1 MTATPSVDREA
12 LRRTTAPRLL
22 CERARSAPDSVA
34 FRCKQLGLYR
44 ERSWREYAALVAR
57 TARAF
62 ATLGLARGDRVA
74 IMGDAC
80 EDWLIC
86 DLAAQSLGAIVYG
99 VYPTASASEVE
110 YQLRDGGAVMF
121 VAQNQEY
128 VDKILSFADRLPEL
142 RWIIV
147 LDHAAMFAYEHGK
160 LLTYDALLA
169 GAGPPDLD
177 WLERQAAQLAPDAP
191 AFIVYTS
198 GTTGHPKGALVD
210 PRQAS
215 RGDRQSRRSLSHA
228 RAQAAPHR
236 RLPAALPRA
245 RPRCRGDAAADLTP
259 GAAFRRKPGRLG
271 DDPVRVRARRC
282 CSPCRAICRSSP
294 RRCCSAFSTRSGAK
308 RATAD
313 LAMGFA
319 RGHVRRRWAGEA
331 SFARA
336 ALYRACRAGVFV
348 PILNKLGFDRLEL
361 AICAGAP
368 LPPETMT
375 LWQMLG
381 VNVVEMYGQTE
392 TAGGIIS
399 GQRGPFPRPGD
410 VGTVPAGWE
419 VKLADR
425 RRGAGEESRSVRML
439 LEQRGR
445 RPARSR
451 ARTAFCAP
459 ATSANGAT
467 ARSRLIDRARDF
479 IVTSGGKTIS
489 PSFIENILRTSPY
502 VAEAIVFGHGRKYL
516 TALIEIDA
524 DTVSDWARGHDVPYT
539 GFTSLAR
546 PAPTCVRLIG
556 AEIERANG
564 ELARAEQIKAFRILP
579 KALDPEED
587 GEPVTPTRKVKRHLM
602 YERFQAL
609 VEAMYDDRE
618 ERLIAAAQSRS
629 HDAETR
635 EDNDATTNSH
645 GDPGHHGGRGLGE
658 PGGRAGRLRHRR
670 QRGADRS
677 VGGHQRAADRRL
689 AALCRPPQRRRRH
702 QRQEDPADRA
712 RRPGRA
718 VESGGQCQA
727 AADPGQCGAAGALE
741 PVVDVCARHRR
752 DQARQCRRSC

>member
-198 GTTGHPKGALVD
+198 GTTGHPKGALVTHGKHLAATANLVD
-210 PRQAS
+210 HYPTLAHKQHRTVAYLPLCHVLGRDVAVTLPLISRLVPHFGESPEDLATTLFECAPTVLFTVPRYLQKFAS
-215 RGDRQSRRSLSHA
+215 QVLLGILNSSR
-228 RAQAAPHR
+228 
-236 RLPAALPRA
+236 
-245 RPRCRGDAAADLTP
+245 
-259 GAAFRRKPGRLG
+259 
-271 DDPVRVRARRC
+271 
-282 CSPCRAICRSSP
+282 
-294 RRCCSAFSTRSGAK
+294 AK

-313 LAMGFA
+313 LAIAFA

-331 SFARA
+331 SFVRA
-336 ALYRACRAGVFV
+336 ALYRACRAGVFL

-368 LPPETMT
+368 LPPATMT
-375 LWQMLG
+375 FWQMLG

-399 GQRGPFPRPGD
+399 GQRGPFPCPGD

-419 VKLADR
+419 VKLAADGEVLVR
-425 RRGAGEESRSVRML
+425 SPDLFESYWNNAAATRAIKGEDGFLRTGDIGEWRDGAL
-439 LEQRGR
+439 
-445 RPARSR
+445 
-451 ARTAFCAP
+451 
-459 ATSANGAT
+459 
-467 ARSRLIDRARDF
+467 RLIDRARDF

-516 TALIEIDA
+516 TALVEIDA

-539 GFTSLAR
+539 GFTSLATS
-546 PAPTCVRLIG
+546 PDVLRLIG

-564 ELARAEQIKAFRILP
+564 ELARAEQIKDFRILP

-618 ERLIAAAQSRS
+618 KQLIDS
-629 HDAETR
+629 
-635 EDNDATTNSH
+635 
-645 GDPGHHGGRGLGE
+645 
-658 PGGRAGRLRHRR
+658 
-670 QRGADRS
+670 
-677 VGGHQRAADRRL
+677 
-689 AALCRPPQRRRRH
+689 
-702 QRQEDPADRA
+702 
-712 RRPGRA
+712 A
-718 VESGGQCQA
+718 VELA
-727 AADPGQCGAAGALE
+727 
-741 PVVDVCARHRR
+741 
-752 DQARQCRRSC
+752 